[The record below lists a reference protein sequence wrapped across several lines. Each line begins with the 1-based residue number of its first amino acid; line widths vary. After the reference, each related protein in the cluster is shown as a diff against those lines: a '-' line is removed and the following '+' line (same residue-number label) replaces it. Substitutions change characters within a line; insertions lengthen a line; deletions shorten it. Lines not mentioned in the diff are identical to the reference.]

1 MCRRNIRNAILLLAV
16 ISVLLPGPDLS
27 NAYARPCAGEIEV
40 RSGEG
45 DHSVEAPG
53 IIVIQEV
60 SEGME
65 EPEDKEEREGT
76 GHAMPDGSQEELGES
91 CGMFEITGYC
101 SCEICTGDNQL
112 TFSGTVPRPG
122 HTAAA
127 DLDIFPLGSRIR
139 IGETVYTVEDT
150 GACIT
155 GHVIDIYFDTHEEA
169 VENGRYKA
177 EVFLVKASDV

>member
-1 MCRRNIRNAILLLAV
+1 MCRRNIRNAILILAV

-27 NAYARPCAGEIEV
+27 NAYAKPCAGEIEV
-40 RSGEG
+40 RSGDG

-101 SCEICTGDNQL
+101 SCELCTGENHF
-112 TFSGTVPRPG
+112 TKSGTAPRPDY
-122 HTAAA
+122 TVAA
-127 DLDIFPLGSRIR
+127 DPDVFPLGSRIR
-139 IGETVYTVEDT
+139 IGEIIYLVEDT
-150 GACIT
+150 GASIK
-155 GHVIDIYFDTHEEA
+155 GNVVDIYYETHEEA
-169 VENGRYKA
+169 VANGRYEA
-177 EVFLVKASDV
+177 EVFLIRGM